1 MVVTTL
7 LSQGLHYSTLADMN
21 LPTRWHNLADSYHNH
36 PDGDPIHWVG
46 PVIALLK
53 LGVPVVLAIAGII
66 YRATR
71 RRSGTSDAH
80 APNKSV
86 IAPWQPAPA
95 QPGGGYTPH
104 SRPVAPWQPAAS
116 IAPAEPA
123 TSERHGTAARPG
135 LPGHCL
141 ASAVRAG
148 PAPVTQDIA
157 PPPAERLRPT

>member
-7 LSQGLHYSTLADMN
+7 LSQGLHSTLSGMN
-21 LPTRWHNLADSYHNH
+21 LSTSWHNVADSYHNH

-53 LGVPVVLAIAGII
+53 LGVPAVLAIAGII

-71 RRSGTSDAH
+71 RRSGTTSNAH
-80 APNKSV
+80 PPNKPV

-95 QPGGGYTPH
+95 QSGGGYTPH

-116 IAPAEPA
+116 IAPPN
-123 TSERHGTAARPG
+123 P
-135 LPGHCL
+135 
-141 ASAVRAG
+141 
-148 PAPVTQDIA
+148 PAPSATGWQRA
-157 PPPAERLRPT
+157 PAAASPAPYAPAHYR